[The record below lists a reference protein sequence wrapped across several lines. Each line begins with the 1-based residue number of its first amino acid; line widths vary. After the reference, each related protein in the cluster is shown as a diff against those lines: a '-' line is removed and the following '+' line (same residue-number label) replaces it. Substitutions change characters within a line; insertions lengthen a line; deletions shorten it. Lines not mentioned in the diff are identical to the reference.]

1 MTQLESLIT
10 STEEKC
16 YMLTVNGCGGEHTIG
31 FIDIEAATYWKKN
44 DEIFQ
49 EYMFSWDRN
58 EVVDKYNIPEKYQLK
73 DWNEIDDLAHLNGP
87 EFVKDYSLIN
97 VLDEE
102 GEPIT
107 EINITEDMIE
117 VDEEPLVSEDIKN
130 KVAVVYGQQW
140 NKGTFYF
147 GPIET
152 EETFDSSKLKIS
164 CSRWQNLIIISQIE
178 YEDRIYYPEDN
189 TTGKSQIIYFA

>member
-16 YMLTVNGCGGEHTIG
+16 YMLTVKGCGGEHTIG
-31 FIDIEAATYWKKN
+31 FIDIEAASYWKKN

-117 VDEEPLVSEDIKN
+117 VEDEPLVSEDIKN

-140 NKGTFYF
+140 NKGTFSF

-152 EETFDSSKLKIS
+152 DETFDSSKLKIS
-164 CSRWQNLIIISQIE
+164 CTRWQNLIIISQIE

-189 TTGKSQIIYFA
+189 STGKSQIIYFA

>member
-16 YMLTVNGCGGEHTIG
+16 YMLTVKGCGGEHTIG
-31 FIDIEAATYWKKN
+31 FIDIEAASYWKKN
-44 DEIFQ
+44 DKIFQ

-73 DWNEIDDLAHLNGP
+73 DWNEIDDLAHFNGP
-87 EFVKDYSLIN
+87 ELVKDYSLIN

-107 EINITEDMIE
+107 EINITEDMIQ
-117 VDEEPLVSEDIKN
+117 VDDEPLVSEDIKN

-140 NKGTFYF
+140 NKGTFSF

-164 CSRWQNLIIISQIE
+164 CSRWQNLIIITQIE

-189 TTGKSQIIYFA
+189 STGKSQIIYFA